1 MQFFSQIFEKF
12 AELSPNTISIL
23 ALLITIGAGGALF
36 IHKSKQMNF
45 TTKMLVYAS
54 ICIALSFVLSYI
66 RLARMPQ
73 GGSITPASMLP
84 VMAFAYIFGPIPGV
98 IAGVAYGFL
107 QFIQDSYLVHWIQL
121 LVDYPIAFGF
131 LGLAGLFRKNF
142 RLGILIAV
150 LGRFLMHFL
159 TGIVFFAEYAG
170 DQHVVLY
177 SLGYNGSYLAVEL
190 AICLVIVS
198 LPQVKNMLSQLQIRH
213 GSEQK
218 TVSS

>member
-1 MQFFSQIFEKF
+1 MQFFSQMFEKF
-12 AELSPNTISIL
+12 AELSPNTIAVL
-23 ALLITIGAGGALF
+23 ALLVLIGVGGTI
-36 IHKSKQMNF
+36 IIRKSRQVNF
-45 TTKMLVYAS
+45 TTRMLVFAS

-84 VMAFAYIFGPIPGV
+84 VMAFAYIFGPVPGV
-98 IAGVAYGFL
+98 IAGIAYGFL

-121 LVDYPIAFGF
+121 FIDYPIAFGC

-159 TGIVFFAEYAG
+159 TGIIFFAEYAG

-190 AICLVIVS
+190 AICLIIVS
-198 LPQVKNMLSQLQIRH
+198 LPQVKNMLNQLQTRY
-213 GSEQK
+213 GSKEK
-218 TVSS
+218 ANI

>member
-1 MQFFSQIFEKF
+1 MQFFSQMFEKF
-12 AELSPNTISIL
+12 AELSPNTIAVL
-23 ALLITIGAGGALF
+23 ALLVLIGVGGTI
-36 IHKSKQMNF
+36 IIRKSRQVNF
-45 TTKMLVYAS
+45 TTRMLVFAS

-84 VMAFAYIFGPIPGV
+84 VMAFAYIFGPVPGV
-98 IAGVAYGFL
+98 IAGIAYGFL

-121 LVDYPIAFGF
+121 FIDYPIAFGC

-142 RLGILIAV
+142 RLGILVAV

-159 TGIVFFAEYAG
+159 TGIIFFAEYAG

-190 AICLVIVS
+190 AICLIIVS
-198 LPQVKNMLSQLQIRH
+198 LPQVKNMLNQLQTRYDSKEKVNI
-213 GSEQK
+213 
-218 TVSS
+218 

>member
-1 MQFFSQIFEKF
+1 MQFFSQMFEKF
-12 AELSPNTISIL
+12 AELSPNTIAVL
-23 ALLITIGAGGALF
+23 ALLVLIGVGGTI
-36 IHKSKQMNF
+36 IIRKSRQVNF
-45 TTKMLVYAS
+45 TTRMLVFAS

-84 VMAFAYIFGPIPGV
+84 VMAFAYIFGPVPGV
-98 IAGVAYGFL
+98 IAGIAYGFL

-121 LVDYPIAFGF
+121 FIDYPIAFGC

-159 TGIVFFAEYAG
+159 TGIIFFAEYAG

-190 AICLVIVS
+190 AICLIIVS
-198 LPQVKNMLSQLQIRH
+198 LPQVKNMLNQLQTRY
-213 GSEQK
+213 GSKEK
-218 TVSS
+218 VNI

>member
-1 MQFFSQIFEKF
+1 MQFFSQMFEKF
-12 AELSPNTISIL
+12 AELSPNTIAVL
-23 ALLITIGAGGALF
+23 ALLVLIGVGGTI
-36 IHKSKQMNF
+36 IIRKSRQINF
-45 TTKMLVYAS
+45 TTRMLVFAS

-84 VMAFAYIFGPIPGV
+84 VMAFAYIFGPVPGV
-98 IAGVAYGFL
+98 IAGIAYGFL

-121 LVDYPIAFGF
+121 FIDYPIAFGC

-142 RLGILIAV
+142 RLGILVAV

-159 TGIVFFAEYAG
+159 TGIIFFAEYAG

-190 AICLVIVS
+190 AICLIIVS
-198 LPQVKNMLSQLQIRH
+198 LPQVKNMLNQLQTRY
-213 GSEQK
+213 GSKEK
-218 TVSS
+218 VNI

>member
-1 MQFFSQIFEKF
+1 MQFFSQMFEKF
-12 AELSPNTISIL
+12 AELSPNTIAVL
-23 ALLITIGAGGALF
+23 ALLVLIGVGGTI
-36 IHKSKQMNF
+36 IIRKSRQVNF
-45 TTKMLVYAS
+45 TTRMLVFAS

-84 VMAFAYIFGPIPGV
+84 VMAFAYIFGPVPGV
-98 IAGVAYGFL
+98 IAGIAYGFL

-121 LVDYPIAFGF
+121 FIDYPIAFGC

-142 RLGILIAV
+142 RLGILVAV

-159 TGIVFFAEYAG
+159 TGIIFFAEYAG

-190 AICLVIVS
+190 AICLIIVS
-198 LPQVKNMLSQLQIRH
+198 LPQVKNMLNQLQTRY
-213 GSEQK
+213 GSKEK
-218 TVSS
+218 VNI